1 METEN
6 YHNSDATQ
14 GKNSTFEKNKIYIV
28 IEIAVSYTSI
38 ILKLI

>member
-6 YHNSDATQ
+6 YHNSDAQ